1 MNKVE
6 NKEKEL
12 FFTKEKCQR
21 VKEKIAEYNK
31 KMCAG
36 NSLKDFFK

>member
-6 NKEKEL
+6 NKEK
-12 FFTKEKCQR
+12 FFTKEKYQS

-31 KMCAG
+31 KMSAG
-36 NSLKDFFK
+36 NSLKDFFV